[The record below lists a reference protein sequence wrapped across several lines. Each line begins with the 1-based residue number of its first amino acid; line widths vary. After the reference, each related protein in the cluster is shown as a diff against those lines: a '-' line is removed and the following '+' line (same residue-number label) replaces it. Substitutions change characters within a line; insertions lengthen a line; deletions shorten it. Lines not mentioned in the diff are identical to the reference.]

1 MIYHPLMMSANALMN
16 TYKGADKANEQSL
29 AIMNSANAF
38 NAAQVQQ
45 QMDFQYQSAHDA
57 MRFSAEEAEKNRQF
71 QKMMS
76 DTAYQRAMADMK
88 AAGLNP
94 ILAAQNGGASTP
106 SGSSANGVSMS
117 GASAHSATAQVFQE
131 GLADV
136 AFGLLSSIATSAE
149 KYVNTTDWKS
159 VFKNRY
165 NNLFKE
171 KSFRSTRVG
180 YGSFKGSD

>member
-1 MIYHPLMMSANALMN
+1 MIYHPLMMSANTLMN
-16 TYKGADKANEQSL
+16 TYNGADKANEQSL

-38 NAAQVQQ
+38 NARQAEK
-45 QMDFQYQSAHDA
+45 QMNFQYQSAQDA

-71 QKMMS
+71 QLMMS
-76 DTAYQRAMADMK
+76 NTAYQRAMADMK

-106 SGSSANGVSMS
+106 SGSSANGVAMS

-136 AFGLLSSIATSAE
+136 AFGLLSSIANSAE
-149 KYVNTTDWKS
+149 KYVKHINWKS
-159 VFKNRY
+159 IFENLGDTFKDSGS
-165 NNLFKE
+165 LW
-171 KSFRSTRVG
+171 
-180 YGSFKGSD
+180 YGH